1 SKANPNPPA
10 SGSLAG
16 FVVPSNF
23 TGTIPAGVT
32 SSGNNLGIQGK
43 GQNTIN
49 PRVGFAWQL
58 PYAQRFVLRGGY
70 GVYHSRVT
78 VQPTFQLLTNQP
90 FALLRQIVAAANGG
104 ASFANPFPTVS
115 PVLPS
120 FTPYSPTTSQ
130 SVLTF
135 DPSFRPPMVQQYS
148 LNLQSALS
156 ANTVLEV

>member
-23 TGTIPAGVT
+23 TGTIPAGVS

-78 VQPTFQLLTNQP
+78 GQPTFQLLTNQP
-90 FALLRQIVAAANGG
+90 FAFLRQIVAAANGG
-104 ASFANPFPTVS
+104 ASFAHSFPAVA
-115 PVLPS
+115 PALPPLP
-120 FTPYSPTTSQ
+120 PYSPP
-130 SVLTF
+130 
-135 DPSFRPPMVQQYS
+135 PSP
-148 LNLQSALS
+148 SA
-156 ANTVLEV
+156 